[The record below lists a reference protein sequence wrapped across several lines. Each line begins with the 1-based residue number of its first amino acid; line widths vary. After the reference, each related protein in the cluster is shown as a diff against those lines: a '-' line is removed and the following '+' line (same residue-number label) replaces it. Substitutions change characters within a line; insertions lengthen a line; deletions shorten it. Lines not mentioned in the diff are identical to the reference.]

1 MRQIAAA
8 SYQEA
13 AMHAA
18 AHNDDDTSND
28 LFEGGTVYCPA
39 CGLAFSPLCDRC
51 PQDRCRLLARSLVGD
66 RMIGRL
72 LDHRFRVVEVLAQGA
87 MGTVYQGVQVSVKRP
102 VAIKVIRDDLGHDP
116 ATVQR
121 FLREARLL
129 TRIAHP
135 NIVDVFDF
143 GETPDGLLYIV
154 MELLR
159 GQTLDVALSD
169 AGCFSVRRTCE
180 VGLQLCDALVAAHQ
194 HGIVHRDLKPANIC
208 LLPELGDWVKVL
220 DFGLAKSFHSRH
232 ARGSGMY
239 PMPDTMDEL
248 IDSLSETMEA
258 DLDAAN
264 EITLGGVLLGTPMY
278 MAPEA
283 IYAEAVDPRTD
294 LYSFGCILHEMLTG
308 MPPFYGES
316 SAVVLARQLDDP
328 PPPLPDHVPPTL
340 RQLVTALL
348 AKDPNHRPANAL
360 TVRAVLEHCFAAEL
374 IQDMPTLVQP
384 ALPDADEKP

>member
-1 MRQIAAA
+1 
-8 SYQEA
+8 
-13 AMHAA
+13 MHAA
-18 AHNDDDTSND
+18 AHDDNDPDDH
-28 LFEGGTVYCPA
+28 FEGRALYCPI
-39 CGLAFSPLCDRC
+39 CGRGFSPLCERCPEDRC
-51 PQDRCRLLARSLVGD
+51 ALRARIVGAD

-72 LDHRFRVVEVLAQGA
+72 LDNRFRVVEVLAQGA
-87 MGTVYQGVQVSVKRP
+87 MGTVYRGVQLSVKRP
-102 VAIKVIRDDLGHDP
+102 VAIKVIRDDLGHDYP
-116 ATVQR
+116 TVQR
-121 FLREARLL
+121 FMREARLL

-143 GETPDGLLYIV
+143 GESSDGKLYIV

-169 AGCFSVRRTCE
+169 AGCFTVRRTCE
-180 VGLQLCDALVAAHQ
+180 VSLQLCDALVAAHQ

-220 DFGLAKSFHSRH
+220 DFGLAKSFDPRH

-239 PMPDTMDEL
+239 TMPDSLDDV
-248 IDSLSETMEA
+248 IDSFSETVES
-258 DLDAAN
+258 DLDADN
-264 EITLGGVLLGTPMY
+264 EITRGAVLLGTPMY

-294 LYSFGCILHEMLTG
+294 LYSLGCILHEVLTG
-308 MPPFYGES
+308 QPPFYGES

-328 PPPLPDHVPPTL
+328 PPPLPAHVPPTL

-384 ALPDADEKP
+384 RLPDRD